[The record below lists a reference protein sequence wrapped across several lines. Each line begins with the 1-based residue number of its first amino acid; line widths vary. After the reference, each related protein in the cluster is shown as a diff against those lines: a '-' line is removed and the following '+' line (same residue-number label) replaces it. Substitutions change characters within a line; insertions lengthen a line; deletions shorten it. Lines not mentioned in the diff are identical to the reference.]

1 MHRFSS
7 FAAARYF
14 ACTSGPYDDNR
25 RPYRASHRPAV
36 PNDTLADVTQCC
48 SAERSVHKNLRIS
61 PPLRQ
66 AGLEYQSDVQ
76 RPHNRRKAHR
86 AARAVLEFAVR
97 SLAAEDRGHRA
108 AFHRSDPLYLVLRF
122 GFHTTPGTYQI
133 PLLATLALGGLPLLY
148 DLLRK
153 LLKREFGSDLL
164 GGISIVTSILLG
176 EYLAGSI
183 IVLMLAGGEA
193 LESYALRSASSA
205 LAALARR
212 MPSIAHRKRD
222 AELLDVALAEIE
234 VGDILVIYPHEIC
247 PADAVVI
254 EGHGVMDESYLTGEP
269 FQIIK
274 TRGSTVI
281 SGAING
287 ESALTIRTTQR
298 AADSRYA
305 KIMGVMRESEATR
318 PQLRRL
324 GDQLG
329 AVYTPVALTVAL
341 LAWLM
346 SGESIRFLA
355 VLVIATPCPLLLA
368 IPIAIIGSISL
379 CARRA
384 IIVKTPVVLEQI
396 AGCRTAIFDKT
407 GTLTYGEPR
416 LMEQLI
422 ASGFAQREVLTLVA
436 SLERYSKHPLA
447 RAILAAAT
455 EQGLQLPE
463 ATEVSEQPGQGLR
476 GAVAGHQLQISSRGK
491 LAAQEVA
498 GTDQIPPVGGGLEC
512 VVAIDDR
519 YAAAL
524 RFRDAPR
531 AESRSFV
538 THLGPKH
545 RFNRVMIVSGD
556 RESEVRYLADQVD
569 ITEIHAQK
577 SPEEKLAIVRKETGA
592 AKTLYVGDGIN
603 DAPAMMA
610 ATVGMAIGQNSDV
623 TAEAAGVVI
632 LDNSLKRVDEFM
644 HISRRMRLIALQ
656 SAVGGMALSV
666 SGMAFAATGHLS
678 PVSGAIAQEVIDILA
693 VLNALRA
700 AFPPSVIHD
709 L

>member
-1 MHRFSS
+1 M
-7 FAAARYF
+7 
-14 ACTSGPYDDNR
+14 T
-25 RPYRASHRPAV
+25 RPANTAV
-36 PNDTLADVTQCC
+36 
-48 SAERSVHKNLRIS
+48 I
-61 PPLRQ
+61 
-66 AGLEYQSDVQ
+66 
-76 RPHNRRKAHR
+76 
-86 AARAVLEFAVR
+86 AALSIFAI
-97 SLAAEDRGHRA
+97 LLH
-108 AFHRSDPLYLVLRF
+108 LVLRF

-164 GGISIVTSILLG
+164 GGISIITSILLG
-176 EYLAGSI
+176 EYLAGSV

-193 LESYALRSASSA
+193 LESYALRSASSV
-205 LAALARR
+205 LAALAKR
-212 MPSIAHRKRD
+212 MPSIAHRKRA
-222 AELLDVALAEIE
+222 AEMLDVPLAEIA
-234 VGDILVIYPHEIC
+234 VGDTLVIYPHEIC
-247 PADAVVI
+247 PADGVVV

-269 FQIIK
+269 FQMTK
-274 TRGSTVI
+274 TIGSSVI

-305 KIMGVMRESEATR
+305 KIMNVMCESEATR

-329 AVYTPVALTVAL
+329 AIYTPVALTVAL
-341 LAWLM
+341 LAWVI

-384 IIVKTPVVLEQI
+384 IIVKSPVVLEQI

-407 GTLTYGEPR
+407 GTLTYGEPT
-416 LMEQLI
+416 LTDQLI
-422 ASGFAQREVLTLVA
+422 APGFVQREVLTLVA

-447 RAILAAAT
+447 RAILAAAKD
-455 EQGLQLPE
+455 GALLLPE
-463 ATEVSEQPGQGLR
+463 ATEVSEEPGQGLR
-476 GAVAGHQLQISSRGK
+476 GTVSGHRLQITSRGK
-491 LAAQEVA
+491 LAAQAVA
-498 GTDQIPPVGGGLEC
+498 GADQIPAVGGGLEC
-512 VVAIDDR
+512 VVAIDEH

-538 THLGPKH
+538 SHLGPKH
-545 RFNRVMIVSGD
+545 QFARVMIVSGD
-556 RESEVRYLADQVD
+556 RESEVRYLAEQVG
-569 ITEIHAQK
+569 ITEIYAEK
-577 SPEEKLAIVRKETGA
+577 SPEDKLAIVGKETAA

-623 TAEAAGVVI
+623 TAEAAGVVVM
-632 LDNSLKRVDEFM
+632 DNSLKKVDEFM
-644 HISRRMRLIALQ
+644 HISRRMRFIALQ

-666 SGMAFAATGHLS
+666 IGMVFAATGHLS
-678 PVSGAIAQEVIDILA
+678 PVSGAITQEVIDVLA

-700 AFPPSVIHD
+700 GFPPKVIHD
-709 L
+709 LF